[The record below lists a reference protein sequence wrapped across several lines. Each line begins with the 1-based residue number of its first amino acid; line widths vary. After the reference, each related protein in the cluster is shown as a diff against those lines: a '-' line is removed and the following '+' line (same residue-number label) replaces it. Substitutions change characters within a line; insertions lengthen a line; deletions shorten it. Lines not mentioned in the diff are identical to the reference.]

1 MGVHGGGENPEM
13 PNGARGKGK
22 CGGGENPEMPNEA
35 RWGKGSMA
43 GKDGT
48 KRWKMGR
55 RWNGV
60 SPFCR

>member
-13 PNGARGKGK
+13 PNEARGEGK
-22 CGGGENPEMPNEA
+22 V
-35 RWGKGSMA
+35 A

-48 KRWKMGR
+48 KRWKRGR
-55 RWNGV
+55 RWKGV